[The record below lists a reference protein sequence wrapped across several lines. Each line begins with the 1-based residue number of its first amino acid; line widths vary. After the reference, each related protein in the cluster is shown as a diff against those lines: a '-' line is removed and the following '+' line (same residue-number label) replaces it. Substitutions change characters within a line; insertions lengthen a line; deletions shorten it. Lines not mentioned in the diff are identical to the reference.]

1 MELQIKVLLILTKEI
16 FILFNQA
23 YFVTFKI
30 ECI

>member
-16 FILFNQA
+16 VILFKKA
-23 YFVTFKI
+23 YFIAFKI